1 MTDVQITV
9 KGLDRLIKGLGR
21 FPREIA
27 GYMAKAGREAS
38 EDNILKTKGLF
49 PYPSETAANMPP
61 TPYYI
66 RGRGT
71 QTARGNKANSERL
84 GTQFYTKASSLNTNI
99 CNRASY
105 AKWVIGEQQASA
117 MKRIGW
123 KKLFDVAKEKKAKIQ
138 KVYQAWVDKALR
150 DFGL

>member
-1 MTDVQITV
+1 MSNVQITV

-27 GYMAKAGREAS
+27 RYMSQAGHEAG
-38 EDNILKTKGLF
+38 EDVILKTEGLRK
-49 PYPSETAANMPP
+49 YPPATSANQPP

-71 QTARGNKANSERL
+71 QYKSGNRGNSERL
-84 GTQFYTKASSLNTNI
+84 GTQFYVKREGWNTAI
-99 CNRASY
+99 GNRASY
-105 AKWVIGEQQASA
+105 AKYVVGEQQASF
-117 MKRIGW
+117 MKPKGW
-123 KKLFDVAKEKKAKIQ
+123 KKLFDVAKDKKAKIQ